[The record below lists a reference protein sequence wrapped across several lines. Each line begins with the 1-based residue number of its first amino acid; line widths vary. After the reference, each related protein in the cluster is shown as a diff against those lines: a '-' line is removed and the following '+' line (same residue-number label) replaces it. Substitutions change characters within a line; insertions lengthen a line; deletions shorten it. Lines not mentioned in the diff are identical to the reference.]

1 MKFVIQRV
9 NHASVTVDG
18 QTVGSIGKGLL
29 ILFGAG
35 KGDTEEMLPKFV
47 DKITKLR
54 IFSDENDKINLSLL
68 DVGGE
73 LLVVS
78 QFTLYADC
86 RKGNRPSFFDALEPD
101 RADALYEKFLH
112 CAAKKSP
119 KQKPEASVHICVL
132 TLKMTVRL
140 PLSQTAVIFSKNPQM
155 KGGKIKMFR
164 LWCKLFDDSNHLLKD
179 MVVENDDAA
188 TNRTRKIFDGIHSA
202 AMPLI

>member
-18 QTVGSIGKGLL
+18 ETVGSIGKGLL

-86 RKGNRPSFFDALEPD
+86 RKGNRPNFIQAAKPD
-101 RADALYEKFLH
+101 EANRLYEYFVEYLRSKGFHVETGSFGADMKVELLNDG
-112 CAAKKSP
+112 P
-119 KQKPEASVHICVL
+119 F
-132 TLKMTVRL
+132 TLILDSDTL
-140 PLSQTAVIFSKNPQM
+140 
-155 KGGKIKMFR
+155 IK
-164 LWCKLFDDSNHLLKD
+164 
-179 MVVENDDAA
+179 
-188 TNRTRKIFDGIHSA
+188 
-202 AMPLI
+202 